1 MDYAVLL
8 ARLTLSA
15 LFFVAGLAKLADLAG
30 SRAAMAGFGLP
41 ARLAAPLGVVLPV
54 VELVVAV
61 MLLPAATS
69 RWGALAALLLLIL
82 FAVGIVN
89 VMLRGREAE
98 CHCFG
103 QLHSTRV
110 GWPTLGRSIALALT
124 AAFVVARDSGE
135 STLSYLKL
143 FGAQSNAALLA
154 IGAGA
159 VVAIVLA
166 AMIWFMRQLLRQH
179 GRLLLRLDTLEETL
193 AAQGVIPHPAREGTP
208 DGLPVGTPAP
218 SFALPDLQGGMTT
231 LQEMLAPALPL
242 MLVFAHPGC
251 TPCAAMLSEIGGW
264 QSTHGDVLTIA
275 VLSQGAEDQNRLAA
289 AEHGIQRVVL
299 QAEREVADVYEA
311 YGTPSAVLVSTAG
324 LIASPVAQGA
334 PAMRALLESVV
345 PNAASNANG
354 ASHGSESNGH
364 SALPWRGDSLS
375 AMPTIGADAR

>member
-1 MDYAVLL
+1 VEYAVLL

-15 LFFVAGLAKLADLAG
+15 VFFVAGLAKLADRAG
-30 SRAAMAGFGLP
+30 SRAAMAGFGAP
-41 ARLAAPLGVVLPV
+41 PSLAAPLGIVLPV

-61 MLLPAATS
+61 MLLPASTS

-82 FAVGIVN
+82 FAIGIVN

-110 GWPTLGRSIALALT
+110 GWPTLSRSLALALT
-124 AAFVVARDSGE
+124 AALVAAPIA
-135 STLSYLKL
+135 STPS
-143 FGAQSNAALLA
+143 FPAFFAAQSNATLLA
-154 IGAGA
+154 IAAGA
-159 VVAIVLA
+159 VVAIVFA
-166 AMIWFMRQLLRQH
+166 AMMWFMRQLLRQH

-193 AAQGVIPHPAREGTP
+193 AAQGLVPHPAREGTS

-218 SFALPDLQGGMTT
+218 SFALPDLQGEITT
-231 LQEMLAPALPL
+231 LQGMLAPALPL

-251 TPCAAMLSEIGGW
+251 TPCAALLPEISGW
-264 QSTHGDVLTIA
+264 QSTHRDALTIA
-275 VLSQGAEDQNRLAA
+275 VLSQGAEVQNRLVA

-299 QAEREVADVYEA
+299 QVEREVADAYEA

-334 PAMRALLESVV
+334 PAMRALLESVA
-345 PNAASNANG
+345 PNATSNANG

-364 SALPWRGDSLS
+364 GALPWHGDSLS
-375 AMPTIGADAR
+375 AMPRIGTDAR